1 MTGVRRLE
9 LGTIRICRQCHR
21 GRAELLT
28 DDGEA
33 LLVRLDPNRARL
45 LADLGDD
52 AEPDVPWLGRLVS
65 EQAVDAG
72 LRVSDVV
79 LDQGPYGLR
88 GLVTWVDADDEM
100 TVAACEPQEA
110 LETALRTR
118 VPLLATDEAMH
129 RPADESTGDH
139 KTLH

>member
-1 MTGVRRLE
+1 MRRLE
-9 LGTIRICRQCHR
+9 LGTIRICRRCNR

-33 LLVRLDPNRARL
+33 LVVRLDPHRARV
-45 LADLGDD
+45 LADLADD
-52 AEPDVPWLGRLVS
+52 PERDVPWLGRLVS
-65 EQAVDAG
+65 EQAAAAG

-79 LDQGPYGLR
+79 LDAGPYGLR
-88 GLVTWVDADDEM
+88 GLVTWVDADDTM

-110 LETALRTR
+110 LETALRTS
-118 VPLLATDEAMH
+118 VSLLATDEAMH
-129 RPADESTGDH
+129 WPVDHAADEH

>member
-1 MTGVRRLE
+1 MVG
-9 LGTIRICRQCHR
+9 
-21 GRAELLT
+21 
-28 DDGEA
+28 
-33 LLVRLDPNRARL
+33 LDPNRARL

-65 EQAVDAG
+65 EQAAAAG
-72 LRVSDVV
+72 VRVSDVV
-79 LDQGPYGLR
+79 LDIGPHGLR
-88 GLVTWVDADDEM
+88 GLVTWLDADDAM

-118 VPLLATDEAMH
+118 VPLFATDEAMH
-129 RPADESTGDH
+129 RPADDAVDEH